1 MKRIFLCCT
10 LLALAIA
17 SVPAQDAAVEERLN
31 KLHGQI
37 EDILAAQSQI
47 QKQMSELAREL
58 AGVREQIASA
68 NGNLATQEDVRR
80 LTEKLKEVDRKRAED
95 NELITRMIEKLGR
108 AAPAPAPRAR
118 PVVDDTPPA
127 NGPQKGFEHVIQK
140 GDSLSLIVQA
150 YKDKGVKTST
160 TEILKANPGLNAN
173 KLIVGHKIFI
183 PGTKP

>member
-1 MKRIFLCCT
+1 MKRIFLYYT
-10 LLALAIA
+10 FLALAAA

-31 KLHGQI
+31 KLRGQI

-58 AGVREQIASA
+58 AAVREQVSSA

-95 NELITRMIEKLGR
+95 NELVTRTIEKLGR
-108 AAPAPAPRAR
+108 SAPVPAPRSK
-118 PVVDDTPPA
+118 PVVEDTPPA
-127 NGPQKGFEHVIQK
+127 GAPQNGYEHVIQK
-140 GDSLSLIVQA
+140 NDSLSLIVQA
-150 YKDKGVKTST
+150 YKAKGVKTST
-160 TEILKANPGLNAN
+160 AEILKANPGLNAN
-173 KLIVGHKIFI
+173 KLVVGRKIFI